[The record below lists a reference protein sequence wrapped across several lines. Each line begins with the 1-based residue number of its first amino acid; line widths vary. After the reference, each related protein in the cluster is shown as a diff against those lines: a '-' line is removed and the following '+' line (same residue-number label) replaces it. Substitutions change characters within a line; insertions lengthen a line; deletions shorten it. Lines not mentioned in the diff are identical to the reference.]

1 MPIFLHLATNML
13 CLVLWGG
20 HLEKRIGS
28 FYFAVVY
35 LAALIGGGIVS
46 DLTHSGAYLTVGA
59 SGAVSGILGALLC
72 LWLLGRVDLAA
83 NFFVVNIGLNVV
95 LALSF
100 SRIDWSG
107 HLGGFAA
114 GLISCAVLDLLEK
127 VIAHIFRCKFPEFVK
142 MNGLIVLGA
151 PMVYFVGSKAIS
163 PPLGAEAWV
172 LLAACTMACFALVKA
187 LDLLL
192 SMKKGLAAVVIM
204 FSAANALLV
213 PIALSAFRPALS
225 ATCAAYRL
233 RGAAGRRIARGSLHQ
248 YDAGRRHCYSARLC
262 HDDSRLLAGA
272 SARDQGRRFCRRWT
286 ACRASAPPGYLK
298 PVGCSSYELCG
309 IGTSCIFIAIETEV

>member
-1 MPIFLHLATNML
+1 MNSLRSSGSFFEIPHAMVFLLMTLNIGVYALCLNQSGTVAISPEVLFRNGAMYSSAIERREYWRLITYGFVHADLLHLATNML

-83 NFFVVNIGLNVV
+83 NFFVVNIGLNVA

-100 SRIDWSG
+100 SRVDWGG
-107 HLGGFAA
+107 HLGGSAA
-114 GLISCAVLDLLEK
+114 GLISCAALDLLEK
-127 VIAHIFRCKFPEFVK
+127 VNAHIFRCKFPEFVK

-151 PMVYFVGSKAIS
+151 LMVYFVGTKAIS
-163 PPLGAEAWV
+163 PLLGQRHGCRWRHASLRV
-172 LLAACTMACFALVKA
+172 LH
-187 LDLLL
+187 
-192 SMKKGLAAVVIM
+192 S
-204 FSAANALLV
+204 
-213 PIALSAFRPALS
+213 
-225 ATCAAYRL
+225 
-233 RGAAGRRIARGSLHQ
+233 
-248 YDAGRRHCYSARLC
+248 
-262 HDDSRLLAGA
+262 SRL
-272 SARDQGRRFCRRWT
+272 SICCCR
-286 ACRASAPPGYLK
+286 
-298 PVGCSSYELCG
+298 
-309 IGTSCIFIAIETEV
+309 